1 MTDCSPTWRKSSFSA
16 ADENCVELAHLPA
29 ALLVRDSKDPAGPV
43 LSFAQ
48 SSGPP
53 SMVMATAIMQ
63 RPNAE

>member
-1 MTDCSPTWRKSSFSA
+1 LTDRPLVWRKSSFTGN
-16 ADENCVELAHLPA
+16 ENCVELAHLPT
-29 ALLVRDSKDPAGPV
+29 ALLVRDSKDPSGPV

-53 SMVMATAIMQ
+53 SIVMATAIMQ